1 MTSEQSLLTLD
12 LATIAG
18 GASITLTGAHYD
30 RGVRTLSAQL
40 DQAGRVGGCRFD
52 RLRINIRE
60 QGYGN
65 DNMMRVWVTRVV
77 PGRSDWNFEALTDKA
92 RPIIHAEIE
101 AAVVAYGF
109 HRAWVAAFHPYDV
122 AYSHAERMRTYAA
135 WWDEVEELHV
145 ALAAGKLD
153 VEPLPPRGWDD
164 DRVRVDLVSN
174 RELRPE
180 WAEAA
185 ARLVLDGVQV
195 GWLTDSGRV
204 ASMTSLRD

>member
-1 MTSEQSLLTLD
+1 MTSEQSPLTLD
-12 LATIAG
+12 LATVAG
-18 GASITLTGAHYD
+18 GASITFTGAHYD
-30 RGVRTLSAQL
+30 RGTRTLSAQL
-40 DQAGRVGGCRFD
+40 DQAGRIGGCRFD
-52 RLRINIRE
+52 RLRVEIRE
-60 QGYGN
+60 LGDRLQV
-65 DNMMRVWVTRVV
+65 RVTRVV
-77 PGRSDWNFEALTDKA
+77 PGRREWNFEALTDKA

-109 HRAWVAAFHPYDV
+109 HRAWVAAFQPYDV
-122 AYSHAERMRTYAA
+122 PCSHAERMRTYAA

-153 VEPLPPRGWDD
+153 VDPLPPRGWND

-180 WAEAA
+180 WSEAA
-185 ARLVLDGVQV
+185 ARLLLDGVQV

-204 ASMTSLRD
+204 APMTSLRD